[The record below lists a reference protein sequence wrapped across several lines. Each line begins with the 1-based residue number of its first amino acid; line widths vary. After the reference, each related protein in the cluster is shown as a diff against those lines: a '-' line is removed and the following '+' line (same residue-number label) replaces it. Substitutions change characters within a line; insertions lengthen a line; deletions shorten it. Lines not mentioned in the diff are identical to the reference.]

1 MIIRTVSPSK
11 ISVDAAAAGVTD
23 SVVVVVVVTRGIP
36 KYSAKKKM
44 VGRLIITCEHTQQ
57 LLIQVKI
64 HYRDESRV
72 QREWC
77 TLLPSVH
84 FFPFYAVGAPCEILD
99 PPLYYSNN
107 QILHC
112 RS

>member
-36 KYSAKKKM
+36 KYSAEKM

-57 LLIQVKI
+57 VLILTV
-64 HYRDESRV
+64 RNLGCGAR
-72 QREWC
+72 
-77 TLLPSVH
+77 
-84 FFPFYAVGAPCEILD
+84 GAPYSLSPIFSLSCSWRPLGD
-99 PPLYYSNN
+99 PGSTTAL
-107 QILHC
+107 L
-112 RS
+112 